1 MTERYFVGKGKV
13 LLASINSLGVT
24 TGYEWLGNC
33 PSLVLNTEETRVEH
47 KESYTG
53 KNLTDSI
60 VATGQSATASF
71 TIDEYTKEN
80 LEKFLFGTST
90 QSAAA
95 TVTSE
100 ALLGYP
106 GKYTALTRINLTGFT
121 SLTNVGA
128 TTTYV
133 LNTDY
138 RVDLGAGLIYVI
150 PGGAI
155 TEGLALRANY
165 AAGSSEQISA
175 FTSKPKYYSLMFA
188 GLNQAEDNKPVIVE
202 AYRFRPNPIG
212 SIELITDEF
221 GNLEI
226 EGMLAYD
233 STRDTNTADGGFFR
247 IRQTQQA

>member
-1 MTERYFVGKGKV
+1 MAERYFVGKGKV
-13 LLASINSLGVT
+13 LLATINSLGVT

-33 PSLVLNTEETRVEH
+33 PSLVLNTEETRIEH
-47 KESYTG
+47 KESWTG
-53 KNLTDSI
+53 NNLTDSI
-60 VATGQSATASF
+60 VGTGKSATASF

-80 LEKFLFGTST
+80 LEKFLFGSTTSIA
-90 QSAAA
+90 SA
-95 TVTSE
+95 TVTAES
-100 ALLGYP
+100 LVGYP
-106 GKYTALTRINLTGFT
+106 GKYSPLARMNLTSFT

-133 LNTDY
+133 NGTDY
-138 RVDLGAGLIYVI
+138 RVDLAAGLIYVI

-155 TEGLALRANY
+155 TEGLALKANY

-175 FTSKPKYYSLMFA
+175 FTRKPKYYSLMFA
-188 GLNQAEDNKPVIVE
+188 GLNQAEDEKPVIVE
-202 AYRFRPNPIG
+202 AYRFRPSPIG

-233 STRDTNTADGGFFR
+233 STRDSTTVDGGFFR